1 MLRNLYIS
9 DEYGISKEFKEFL
22 TKLNELAQQVKEQQ
36 EKLQELYSNIDYA
49 DDEVQDFVIS
59 MVDNVSQMECLQALI
74 SLENFTTRN
83 GVQLKDLKVGTK
95 IKDSESLGIEATYL
109 CTNWIFENKER
120 KDRLWI
126 DIKEQDVIGIYYD
139 YKYTD

>member
-1 MLRNLYIS
+1 MTTLS
-9 DEYGISKEFKEFL
+9 E
-22 TKLNELAQQVKEQQ
+22 LNELEQQVRAQR
-36 EKLQELYSNIDYA
+36 EKLQELYSSIDYV

-59 MVDNVSQMECLQALI
+59 MVDNISQIECFKALVT
-74 SLENFTTRN
+74 LEIFTSRN
-83 GVQLKDLKVGTK
+83 GFQLKDLKVGTK
-95 IKDSESLGIEATYL
+95 VKDTEPFGIEATYL

-126 DIKEQDVIGIYYD
+126 DIKDQEVTGIYYD

>member
-1 MLRNLYIS
+1 MTT
-9 DEYGISKEFKEFL
+9 L
-22 TKLNELAQQVKEQQ
+22 TELNELEQQVKAQQ

-59 MVDNVSQMECLQALI
+59 MVDNISQIECFKALVT
-74 SLENFTTRN
+74 LEIFTSRN
-83 GVQLKDLKVGTK
+83 GFQLKDLRVGTK
-95 IKDSESLGIEATYL
+95 VKDTESSKIEATYL

-126 DIKEQDVIGIYYD
+126 DIKEQEVVGIYYD

>member
-1 MLRNLYIS
+1 MTT
-9 DEYGISKEFKEFL
+9 L
-22 TKLNELAQQVKEQQ
+22 TELNELEQQVKAQQ

-83 GVQLKDLKVGTK
+83 EIQLKDLKAGTK
-95 IKDSESLGIEATYL
+95 VKDTEQSKIEATYL
-109 CTNWIFENKER
+109 RTDWLFENKER

-126 DIKEQDVIGIYYD
+126 DIKEQEVVGIYYD
-139 YKYTD
+139 YKYTN

>member
-1 MLRNLYIS
+1 MTT
-9 DEYGISKEFKEFL
+9 L
-22 TKLNELAQQVKEQQ
+22 TELNELQQQVQAQQ
-36 EKLQELYSNIDYA
+36 EKVQELYSSIDYA

-59 MVDNVSQMECLQALI
+59 MVDNISQIECFKALVT
-74 SLENFTTRN
+74 LEIFTSRN
-83 GVQLKDLKVGTK
+83 GFQLKDLKVGTK
-95 IKDSESLGIEATYL
+95 VKDTESSKIEATYL

-126 DIKEQDVIGIYYD
+126 DIKGQEVIGIYYD

>member
-1 MLRNLYIS
+1 MTI
-9 DEYGISKEFKEFL
+9 L
-22 TKLNELAQQVKEQQ
+22 TKLNELEQQVKEQQ

-49 DDEVQDFVIS
+49 DDEVQGFVIS

-95 IKDSESLGIEATYL
+95 VKDSESLGIEATYL

-120 KDRLWI
+120 KDQLWI